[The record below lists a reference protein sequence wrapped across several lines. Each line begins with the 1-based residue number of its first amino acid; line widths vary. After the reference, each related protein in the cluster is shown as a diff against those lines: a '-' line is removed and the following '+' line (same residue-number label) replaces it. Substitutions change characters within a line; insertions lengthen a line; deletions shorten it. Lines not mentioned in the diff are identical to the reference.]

1 MNRHEKAFAAGSEKA
16 TKKNLE
22 SVNQELADMLKD
34 EAEKTLKTVLNNTS
48 NQMKNQYARSDI

>member
-1 MNRHEKAFAAGSEKA
+1 
-16 TKKNLE
+16 
-22 SVNQELADMLKD
+22 MLKD